1 MMVVFPDNYSVEK
14 NVSVLINVCLNNL
27 VVKQNILL

>member
-1 MMVVFPDNYSVEK
+1 MVVFPDNYGVKK

-27 VVKQNILL
+27 VVKQNMLL